1 MKKFTIKEVSER
13 LNFSQHTL
21 RYYEKIGI
29 IKVNRSCSSNI
40 TEYKEKDIERLEY
53 IKALKDI
60 GFSLKDIKSY
70 IFLKKNDKRTL
81 SERRK
86 ILEEQNIKITEQID
100 FLIRIR
106 SSIENKMS
114 CIDNREENND
124 N

>member
-1 MKKFTIKEVSER
+1 
-13 LNFSQHTL
+13 
-21 RYYEKIGI
+21 
-29 IKVNRSCSSNI
+29 
-40 TEYKEKDIERLEY
+40 
-53 IKALKDI
+53 
-60 GFSLKDIKSY
+60 
-70 IFLKKNDKRTL
+70 LKKNDKRTL

>member
-1 MKKFTIKEVSER
+1 LKKFTIKEVSER

-40 TEYKEKDIERLEY
+40 REYKEKDIERLEY